1 MSRTPLRQA
10 LNALLAEGLVRH
22 TPNVGY
28 FVVRLS
34 AAELAEVYLVR
45 EVLEEQLLRT
55 VDFGRLDMAVI
66 KALAGEVENAMER
79 QDVHEATR
87 LNRDFHFAIFAAS
100 DLSIVRRFVAG
111 AWSMSEGYRSIYVAE
126 PTARER
132 VAQERAARDG
142 PGGPGSG
149 RGDRRRQRAPQRRAG
164 HRQRIHRE
172 GITVSD
178 IEFSVDEH
186 VATILLNR
194 RAKKNAFTTEMIDEW
209 TRFLVSLRADRRVRA
224 VVLTSAGGAFCSGA
238 DLGDLAG
245 EVTPLGRK
253 RHLTDHIHRIAYALE
268 DLEQPV
274 IAAVEGPAVGAGMD
288 MALMCDLRVISETAR
303 FCEAYVKVG
312 LVPGDGGC
320 YFLPR
325 LVGIARALELL
336 WTGRFVEADEAL
348 RIGLANRL
356 VQAGQ
361 ALTEARALAAQL
373 AAAPPVAIGMIKRAT
388 YQSARADMRT
398 ALNLVSSD
406 MGIVRTTEDSKQALQ
421 SFKERRPADYQG
433 R

>member
-1 MSRTPLRQA
+1 M
-10 LNALLAEGLVRH
+10 
-22 TPNVGY
+22 
-28 FVVRLS
+28 
-34 AAELAEVYLVR
+34 
-45 EVLEEQLLRT
+45 
-55 VDFGRLDMAVI
+55 
-66 KALAGEVENAMER
+66 
-79 QDVHEATR
+79 
-87 LNRDFHFAIFAAS
+87 
-100 DLSIVRRFVAG
+100 
-111 AWSMSEGYRSIYVAE
+111 
-126 PTARER
+126 
-132 VAQERAARDG
+132 
-142 PGGPGSG
+142 
-149 RGDRRRQRAPQRRAG
+149 
-164 HRQRIHRE
+164 
-172 GITVSD
+172 SD
-178 IEFSVDEH
+178 IEFSVDGH

-194 RAKKNAFTTEMIDEW
+194 PAKKNAFTTEMIDEW
-209 TRFLVSLRADRRVRA
+209 TRFLVSLRADRSVRA
-224 VVLTSAGGAFCSGA
+224 VVLTGAGGAFCSGA

-356 VQAGQ
+356 VPAGQ
-361 ALTEARALAAQL
+361 ALTEARTLAAQI

-388 YQSARADMRT
+388 YQSARVDMRT

-406 MGIVRTTEDSKQALQ
+406 MGIVRTTEDSKQAMQ
-421 SFKERRPADYQG
+421 SFKERRTADYQG